1 MLCVP
6 DEDGVAPEATLLRP
20 QFGMHR
26 FEWPDDTSVEY
37 HLSHG
42 DMIRLLGASD
52 LDVVDLV
59 ELRPGPEANT
69 SYPFVS
75 LEWARRWP
83 SEEVWIAR
91 RR

>member
-1 MLCVP
+1 MAAGTTMLR
-6 DEDGVAPEATLLRP
+6 D

-26 FEWPDDTSVEY
+26 FEWPDDDGVEF

-42 DMIRLLGASD
+42 DRIRLLRDCGFE
-52 LDVVDLV
+52 LLELL
-59 ELRPGPEANT
+59 ELRPPADAST
-69 SYPFVS
+69 TYPFVS

-83 SEEVWIAR
+83 SEEAWRAR